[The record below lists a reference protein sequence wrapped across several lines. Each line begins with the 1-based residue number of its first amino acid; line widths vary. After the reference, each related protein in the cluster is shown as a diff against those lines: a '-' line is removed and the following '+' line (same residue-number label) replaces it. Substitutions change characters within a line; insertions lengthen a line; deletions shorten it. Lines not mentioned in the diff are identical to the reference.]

1 MRSRGAAAVVLAALV
16 AALVFAW
23 EPLASGDRRGR
34 LFSDWDQHLLYHDA
48 ARRSVAD
55 FGELP
60 LWNPWLC
67 FGHPTLANPQS
78 RVVSPFFALHLAL
91 GTERA
96 LKVEIALHA
105 FIAILGTALLARRAG
120 ATWSG
125 AAAGGIVF
133 GCCGAFAL
141 HLNEGHTWYLAF
153 AWLPWAALLF
163 DLGRERTSATVGAAG
178 IVALIMLGGGTYPA
192 PHAVMLLALL
202 AAFEA
207 GARRDLRPFAR
218 LLGVLALAAGLAAVK
233 LLPMAELMSVSPRLT
248 PPGGGVPFS
257 ALSDV
262 MFDARRTIDSRAH
275 ESWPVPFMGWHE
287 YGHPLTPLVVP
298 LAALGLLSGGRWR
311 WPLRAGLGLFLLLAL
326 GQFAPFDL
334 WAALHRLPL
343 FASLRNPSRFLI
355 VVVLLAAVAT
365 ALGLSAL
372 ERRLELRG
380 RRLALVVGVAL
391 AVLVGGLQVR
401 AGRTGFTGAFPNPAP
416 RPAAGEFR
424 LSFGNALTMFA
435 PSLANVASTVNCYEV
450 AALQPRD
457 ATEAAGRPARA
468 TRLESWQR
476 LVAGPPV
483 REALPVAFETAQGR
497 VAGAARV
504 VRHTSSR
511 FEVAVEAPAPGLLIL
526 GQTDD
531 GHWVVEGGHPESAA
545 GLIAAR
551 VNAGRSVVRFRH
563 APRAF
568 GLGALA
574 SLLATALALALVA
587 RERRVVGSSAP
598 AFDRPAGHP

>member
-1 MRSRGAAAVVLAALV
+1 MNSRGAAAVILAALV
-16 AALVFAW
+16 AALAFAW

-48 ARRSVAD
+48 ARRSVAE

-78 RVVSPFFALHLAL
+78 RVVTPFFPLHLVL
-91 GTERA
+91 GPERA

-105 FIAILGTALLARRAG
+105 FFAILGTALLARHAG

-141 HLNEGHTWYLAF
+141 HLNEGHSWYLAF

-163 DLGRERTSATVGAAG
+163 DLGRARTSATVGAAG
-178 IVALIMLGGGTYPA
+178 VVALIMLGGGTYPA
-192 PHAVMLLALL
+192 PYAAMVLAVL

-207 GARRDLRPFAR
+207 GTRRDLRPFAR

-233 LLPMAELMSVSPRLT
+233 LVPMAELMSVSPRLT
-248 PPGGGVPFS
+248 PQGGGVPPS
-257 ALSDV
+257 ALVDV
-262 MFDARRTIDSRAH
+262 MFDAQRPIDSRAH
-275 ESWPVPFMGWHE
+275 ESWPVTFMGWHE

-298 LAALGLLSGGRWR
+298 LAALGLVYGGRWR
-311 WPLRAGLGLFLLLAL
+311 WPLLAGLGLFLLLAL
-326 GQFAPFDL
+326 GQFAPLDL
-334 WAALHRLPL
+334 WSALHRLPL

-355 VVVLLAAVAT
+355 VVVLLVGVAT

-372 ERRLELRG
+372 ERRLEPRG
-380 RRLALVVGVAL
+380 RRLAFVTGVAL
-391 AVLVGGLQVR
+391 AALVGILQVR
-401 AGRTGFTGAFPNPAP
+401 AGRAGFTGTFPNPAL
-416 RPAAGEFR
+416 RPPAGEFR

-435 PSLANVASTVNCYEV
+435 PAIADVASTVNCYEV

-457 ATEAAGRPARA
+457 AGEAAGRPAPA

-483 REALPVAFETAQGR
+483 RDALPVAFETAQGR

-504 VRHTSSR
+504 VRHTTSR
-511 FEVAVEAPAPGLLIL
+511 FEVAVDAPAPGLLIL

-531 GHWVVEGGHPESAA
+531 GNWVVEGGQRESAA

-551 VNAGRSVVRFRH
+551 VNAGPSVVRFRY

-568 GLGALA
+568 GHGALA
-574 SLLATALALALVA
+574 SLLAAALAIALVT
-587 RERRVVGSSAP
+587 RERRAVASSAP
-598 AFDRPAGHP
+598 AFDRAAGHP